1 VLEVVITATC
11 DRCRV
16 SKESPYKGERV
27 RPADWLHLTIT
38 TRKGVEGILTES
50 RFASFRHLCPDC
62 AEDLSKFLWTFPNR
76 KDGDA

>member
-1 VLEVVITATC
+1 MLEVMITATC

-16 SKESPYKGERV
+16 SKERPYKGERV

-38 TRKGVEGILTES
+38 TMKDVEGIFTES
-50 RFASFRHLCPDC
+50 RFEGYRHLCPHC
-62 AEDLSKFLWTFPNR
+62 AEDLSQFLWTTPNR

>member
-1 VLEVVITATC
+1 MK
-11 DRCRV
+11 D
-16 SKESPYKGERV
+16 
-27 RPADWLHLTIT
+27 
-38 TRKGVEGILTES
+38 VEGIFTES